1 MRTGE
6 VRVSQV
12 EQVGPLQDDAARQ
25 REHRAWYV
33 YDWANSAFSTSV
45 ITVFS
50 GPYLNGVAQ
59 NVADEAGRVPLL
71 WFDVAAN
78 SYFPFAVSLSVIAQA
93 LTLPIVGAAADR
105 AQDKRRLLHWLVA
118 VGALATVALFLVT
131 DQRLQ
136 LGAFCLLVANAA
148 FGGAAVVYD
157 SFLPEIAH
165 PDERDRVSS
174 RGWATG
180 YAGGG
185 LLLALHLVLFLFA
198 EDLGL
203 GENLAARIAMA
214 SAGIWWFG
222 FSQVTIRG
230 LTRRPPLVDT
240 AGEVGGVVA
249 GAGASL
255 RELWGTLRDLRHTPR
270 TLVFLA
276 AFLLYNDGV
285 ATVIT
290 AAGIFATDELDIDL
304 TTLTSAILLVQFVA
318 VFGALALGAIAERI
332 GAKRTI
338 LGSLVLWT
346 VVIALGRYVAA
357 GDVTSFFLLAGSIG
371 FVLGGTQALSRSL
384 FSQLVPTGEE
394 AQFFALYQLSDR
406 GTSWLGTFAL
416 GVAVSVTG
424 TYRDGI
430 LVLLFFFIS
439 GGVLLA
445 FTDVRR
451 AIREAGNE
459 VPDVV

>member
-1 MRTGE
+1 M
-6 VRVSQV
+6 
-12 EQVGPLQDDAARQ
+12 
-25 REHRAWYV
+25 
-33 YDWANSAFSTSV
+33 
-45 ITVFS
+45 
-50 GPYLNGVAQ
+50 
-59 NVADEAGRVPLL
+59 
-71 WFDVAAN
+71 
-78 SYFPFAVSLSVIAQA
+78 
-93 LTLPIVGAAADR
+93 
-105 AQDKRRLLHWLVA
+105 
-118 VGALATVALFLVT
+118 FL
-131 DQRLQ
+131 
-136 LGAFCLLVANAA
+136 G
-148 FGGAAVVYD
+148 
-157 SFLPEIAH
+157 
-165 PDERDRVSS
+165 
-174 RGWATG
+174 
-180 YAGGG
+180 
-185 LLLALHLVLFLFA
+185 
-198 EDLGL
+198 
-203 GENLAARIAMA
+203 
-214 SAGIWWFG
+214 
-222 FSQVTIRG
+222 
-230 LTRRPPLVDT
+230 
-240 AGEVGGVVA
+240 
-249 GAGASL
+249 
-255 RELWGTLRDLRHTPR
+255 
-270 TLVFLA
+270 

-290 AAGIFATDELDIDL
+290 AAGIFATDELDISL

-318 VFGALALGAIAERI
+318 VFGALGLGRIAERI
-332 GAKRTI
+332 GAKKTI

-346 VVIALGRYVAA
+346 IVINAGRSVAA

-459 VPDVV
+459 VPEVV

>member
-1 MRTGE
+1 MGDAE
-6 VRVSQV
+6 AV
-12 EQVGPLQDDAARQ
+12 QVGPLADPDARR

-59 NVADEAGRVPLL
+59 NVADASGNVSLL
-71 WFDVAAN
+71 GFQVSAN
-78 SYFPFAVSLSVIAQA
+78 SYFPFAVSISVVLQA

-105 AQDKRRLLHWLVA
+105 ADDKRRLLHWLVVA
-118 VGALATVALFLVT
+118 GALATVGLFLAT
-131 DQRLQ
+131 GDRLQ
-136 LGAFCLLVANAA
+136 FGALCLLVANVA

-157 SFLPEIAH
+157 SFLPEIAD
-165 PDERDRVSS
+165 PDERDAVSS

-185 LLLALHLVLFLFA
+185 LLLAAHLVLFLFA

-203 GENLAARIAMA
+203 SEDFAARIAMA

-230 LTRRPPLVDT
+230 LTRRPPLVEIDPDLD
-240 AGEVGGVVA
+240 EGVVA

-255 RELWGTLRDLRHTPR
+255 RELWHTVRQLRHTPR
-270 TLVFLA
+270 TLVFLG

-290 AAGIFATDELDIDL
+290 ASGIFATDELGIEL
-304 TTLTSAILLVQFVA
+304 STLTAAILLVQFVA
-318 VFGALALGAIAERI
+318 VFGALAMGRIATHV

-338 LGSLVLWT
+338 LGSLVIWT
-346 VVIALGRYVAA
+346 VVIALGRTIAV
-357 GDVTSFFLLAGSIG
+357 GDVAGFFLLAAGIG

-384 FSQLVPTGEE
+384 FSQLVPAGEE

-406 GTSWLGTFAL
+406 GTSWFGTFAL
-416 GVAVSVTG
+416 GVAVNTTG

-430 LVLLFFFIS
+430 LVLLFFFVS
-439 GGVLLA
+439 GGLLLA
-445 FTDVRR
+445 ATDVRR

-459 VPDVV
+459 VPEVV

>member
-1 MRTGE
+1 MDD
-6 VRVSQV
+6 SHAA
-12 EQVGPLQDDAARQ
+12 QVGPLADVDARR
-25 REHRAWYV
+25 REHRAWYA

-59 NVADEAGRVPLL
+59 NVADASGNVPLL
-71 WFDVAAN
+71 GFQVSAN
-78 SYFPFAVSLSVIAQA
+78 SYFPFAVSISVVLQA

-105 AQDKRRLLHWLVA
+105 ADDKRRLLHWLVV
-118 VGALATVALFLVT
+118 VGAVATVGLFLATG
-131 DQRLQ
+131 DRLQ
-136 LGAFCLLVANAA
+136 FGALCLLVANVA
-148 FGGAAVVYD
+148 FGAAAVVYD
-157 SFLPEIAH
+157 SFLPEIAD
-165 PDERDRVSS
+165 PDERDAVSS

-185 LLLALHLVLFLFA
+185 LLLAMHLVLFLFA
-198 EDLGL
+198 EELGI
-203 GENLAARIAMA
+203 EESFAARIAMA

-230 LTRRPPLVDT
+230 LTRRPPLVAIDPDLD
-240 AGEVGGVVA
+240 EGVIA

-255 RELWGTLRDLRHTPR
+255 RELWHTLRQLRHTPR

-290 AAGIFATDELDIDL
+290 AAGIFATDELGIDL
-304 TTLTSAILLVQFVA
+304 STLTSAILLVQFVA
-318 VFGALALGAIAERI
+318 MFGALALGRIAGVI
-332 GAKRTI
+332 GAKKTI
-338 LGSLVLWT
+338 LGSLVLWA
-346 VVIALGRYVAA
+346 VVVALGRTVGE
-357 GDVTSFFLLAGSIG
+357 GDVTAFFVLAASIG

-416 GVAVSVTG
+416 GVAVNTTG
-424 TYRDGI
+424 SYRDGI
-430 LVLLFFFIS
+430 LVLLFFFVS
-439 GGVLLA
+439 GGLLLA
-445 FTDVRR
+445 ATDVRR

-459 VPDVV
+459 VPEVV

>member
-1 MRTGE
+1 MDDGN
-6 VRVSQV
+6 RV
-12 EQVGPLQDDAARQ
+12 QVGPLDDPAARQ
-25 REHRAWYV
+25 REHRRWYV

-50 GPYLNGVAQ
+50 GPYLNGVAE
-59 NVADEAGRVPLL
+59 NVAGSDGTVSLL
-71 WFDVAAN
+71 GIGVQAN
-78 SYFPFAVSLSVIAQA
+78 SFFPFAVSLSVIAQA
-93 LTLPIVGAAADR
+93 VTLPIVGAAADR
-105 AQDKRRLLHWLVA
+105 SPDKRRLLQGLVV
-118 VGALATVALFLVT
+118 VGAVATVALFLVT
-131 DQRLQ
+131 GDRLQ
-136 LGAFCLLVANAA
+136 LGALCLLVANAA

-157 SFLPEIAH
+157 SFLPEIAL
-165 PDERDRVSS
+165 PDERDGVSS

-185 LLLALHLVLFLFA
+185 LLLAVHLVLFLFA
-198 EDLGL
+198 EDLGID
-203 GENLAARIAMA
+203 ESYAARIAMA

-230 LTRRPPLVDT
+230 LVPRPPLVDT
-240 AGEVGGVVA
+240 AGEAGGVVA

-255 RELWGTLRDLRHTPR
+255 RELWRTLKGLRRTPR

-290 AAGIFATDELDIDL
+290 AAGIFATDELDIEL
-304 TTLTSAILLVQFVA
+304 ATLTAAILLVQFVA
-318 VFGALALGAIAERI
+318 VFGALALGRIARWI
-332 GAKRTI
+332 GAKKTI

-346 VVIALGRYVAA
+346 VTIAAGRTLAA
-357 GDVTSFFLLAGSIG
+357 GDVTAFFLLSGAIG

-384 FSQLVPTGEE
+384 FSQLVPRGEE

-416 GVAVSVTG
+416 GIAVSVAG

-430 LVLLFFFIS
+430 LVLLFFFVS
-439 GGVLLA
+439 GGLLLA
-445 FTDVRR
+445 CTDVRR

-459 VPDVV
+459 VPEVV

>member
-1 MRTGE
+1 MAHD
-6 VRVSQV
+6 VAA
-12 EQVGPLQDDAARQ
+12 QVGPLADPAARQ
-25 REHRAWYV
+25 REHRRWYV

-50 GPYLNGVAQ
+50 GPYLNGVAA
-59 NVADEAGRVPLL
+59 NVADASGDVPLL

-93 LTLPIVGAAADR
+93 LTLPLVGAAADR
-105 AQDKRRLLHWLVA
+105 SPDKRRLLQGLVT
-118 VGALATVALFLVT
+118 VGALATVALFVVT
-131 DQRLQ
+131 GDRLQ
-136 LGAFCLLVANAA
+136 LGALCLLVANVA
-148 FGGAAVVYD
+148 FGAAAVVYE
-157 SFLPEIAH
+157 SFLPEIAL
-165 PDERDRVSS
+165 PDERDGVSS
-174 RGWATG
+174 RGWAAG

-185 LLLALHLVLFLFA
+185 LLLAAHLVLFLFA

-203 GENLAARIAMA
+203 SENLAARIAMA
-214 SAGIWWFG
+214 SAGVWWFA

-230 LTRRPPLVDT
+230 LVRRPPLVDS
-240 AGEVGGVVA
+240 AGETEGVVA

-255 RELWGTLRDLRHTPR
+255 RELWGTVRELRHTPR

-304 TTLTSAILLVQFVA
+304 TTLTAAILLVQFVA
-318 VFGALALGAIAERI
+318 VFGALALGRIAEWI

-346 VVIALGRYVAA
+346 TVVALGRTVAP
-357 GDVTSFFLLAGSIG
+357 GDVSAFFLLAASIG

-406 GTSWLGTFAL
+406 GTSWLGTLAL
-416 GVAVSVTG
+416 GIAVSVTG
-424 TYRDGI
+424 SYRDGI
-430 LVLLFFFIS
+430 LVLLFFFVS
-439 GGVLLA
+439 GGLLLA
-445 FTDVRR
+445 VTDVRR

-459 VPDVV
+459 VPEVV

>member
-1 MRTGE
+1 MGE
-6 VRVSQV
+6 ADAV
-12 EQVGPLQDDAARQ
+12 QVGPLDDPGARR

-59 NVADEAGRVPLL
+59 NVADASGNVPLL
-71 WFDVAAN
+71 GFQVSAN
-78 SYFPFAVSLSVIAQA
+78 SYFPFAVSLSVVLQA

-105 AQDKRRLLHWLVA
+105 ADDKRRLLHWLVVA
-118 VGALATVALFLVT
+118 GALATVGLFLAT
-131 DQRLQ
+131 GDRLQ
-136 LGAFCLLVANAA
+136 FGALCLLVANVA

-157 SFLPEIAH
+157 SFLPEIAD
-165 PDERDRVSS
+165 PDERDAVSS

-198 EDLGL
+198 EDLGWS
-203 GENLAARIAMA
+203 ENLAARIAMA

-230 LTRRPPLVDT
+230 LTRRPPLVEIDPDLD
-240 AGEVGGVVA
+240 EGVVA

-255 RELWGTLRDLRHTPR
+255 RELWHTLKQLRHTPR
-270 TLVFLA
+270 TLVFLG

-290 AAGIFATDELDIDL
+290 ASGIFATDELGIDL
-304 TTLTSAILLVQFVA
+304 STLTAAILLVQFVA
-318 VFGALALGAIAERI
+318 VFGALAMGRIATHV

-338 LGSLVLWT
+338 LGSLVIWT
-346 VVIALGRYVAA
+346 VVIALGRTIAA
-357 GDVTSFFLLAGSIG
+357 GDVTGFFLLAAGIG

-384 FSQLVPTGEE
+384 FSQLVPRGEE

-416 GVAVSVTG
+416 GVAVNTTG

-430 LVLLFFFIS
+430 LVLLFFFVS
-439 GGVLLA
+439 GGLLLA
-445 FTDVRR
+445 ATDVRR

-459 VPDVV
+459 VPEVV

>member
-1 MRTGE
+1 MGE
-6 VRVSQV
+6 SSDV
-12 EQVGPLQDDAARQ
+12 QVGPLQDPIAR
-25 REHRAWYV
+25 RHEHRRWYA

-59 NVADEAGRVPLL
+59 NVADAQGNVSLL
-71 WFDVAAN
+71 GIEVAAN
-78 SYFPFAVSLSVIAQA
+78 SFFPFAVSLSVIAQA
-93 LTLPIVGAAADR
+93 ITLPIVGAAADR
-105 AQDKRRLLHWLVA
+105 SQDKRRLLQGLVV
-118 VGALATVALFLVT
+118 VGALSTVALFLVT
-131 DQRLQ
+131 GDRLQ
-136 LGAFCLLVANAA
+136 LGALCLLVANAA
-148 FGGAAVVYD
+148 FGAAAVVYD
-157 SFLPEIAH
+157 SFLPEIAL
-165 PDERDRVSS
+165 PDERDGVSS

-185 LLLALHLVLFLFA
+185 LLLAAHLVLFLFA
-198 EDLGL
+198 EDLGI
-203 GENLAARIAMA
+203 EEAYAARIAMA
-214 SAGIWWFG
+214 SAGIWWFV

-230 LTRRPPLVDT
+230 LVRRPPLVDT
-240 AGEVGGVVA
+240 AGEAGGVVA

-255 RELWGTLRDLRHTPR
+255 RELWSTLKQLRHTPR

-290 AAGIFATDELDIDL
+290 AAGIFATAELDIPL
-304 TTLTSAILLVQFVA
+304 ATLTAAILLVQFVA
-318 VFGALALGAIAERI
+318 LFGALALGKVAERV

-346 VVIALGRYVAA
+346 AVVASGRHVAA
-357 GDVTSFFLLAGSIG
+357 GDVTAFFVLAAAIG

-384 FSQLVPTGEE
+384 FSQMVPTGEE

-416 GVAVSVTG
+416 GVAVAATG
-424 TYRDGI
+424 SYRDGI
-430 LVLLFFFIS
+430 LVLLFFFVS

-459 VPDVV
+459 VPEVV

>member
-1 MRTGE
+1 VGE
-6 VRVSQV
+6 EQAV
-12 EQVGPLQDDAARQ
+12 QVGPLADPAARR
-25 REHRAWYV
+25 REHRAWYA

-50 GPYLNGVAQ
+50 GPYLNGIAQ
-59 NVADEAGRVPLL
+59 NVADASGNVPLL
-71 WFDVAAN
+71 GFQVSAN
-78 SYFPFAVSLSVIAQA
+78 SYFPFAVSLSVVLQA

-105 AQDKRRLLHWLVA
+105 ADDKRRLLHWLVA
-118 VGALATVALFLVT
+118 VGAVATVGLFLATGE
-131 DQRLQ
+131 RLQ
-136 LGAFCLLVANAA
+136 FGALCLLVANVA

-157 SFLPEIAH
+157 SFLPEIAD
-165 PDERDRVSS
+165 PDERDAVSS

-185 LLLALHLVLFLFA
+185 LLLAVHLVLFLFA
-198 EDLGL
+198 ESLGL
-203 GENLAARIAMA
+203 SENLAARIAMA

-230 LTRRPPLVDT
+230 LTRRPPLVEIDPDLDE
-240 AGEVGGVVA
+240 GIVA

-255 RELWGTLRDLRHTPR
+255 RELWHTIRQLRHTPR

-290 AAGIFATDELDIDL
+290 AAGIFATDELGIDL
-304 TTLTSAILLVQFVA
+304 STLTAAILLVQFVA
-318 VFGALALGAIAERI
+318 VFGALAMGRIAMHI
-332 GAKRTI
+332 GAKKTI
-338 LGSLVLWT
+338 LGSLVVWT
-346 VVIALGRYVAA
+346 VVIGLGRTVAA
-357 GDVTSFFLLAGSIG
+357 GDVTGFFLLAAGIG

-384 FSQLVPTGEE
+384 FSQLIPKGEE

-416 GVAVSVTG
+416 GVAVNTTG
-424 TYRDGI
+424 SYRDGI
-430 LVLLFFFIS
+430 LVLLFFFVS
-439 GGVLLA
+439 GGLLLA
-445 FTDVRR
+445 VTDVRR
-451 AIREAGNE
+451 AIREAGNDVPE
-459 VPDVV
+459 VV

>member
-1 MRTGE
+1 MVAVTG
-6 VRVSQV
+6 QQ
-12 EQVGPLQDDAARQ
+12 QVGPLQDPEARR
-25 REHRAWYV
+25 REHRAWYA

-50 GPYLNGVAQ
+50 GPYLNGIAQ
-59 NVADEAGRVPLL
+59 NVANAAGDVSLL
-71 WFDVAAN
+71 GVGVAAN
-78 SYFPFAVSLSVIAQA
+78 SFFPFAVSLSVIAQA
-93 LTLPIVGAAADR
+93 LTLPVVGAAADR
-105 AQDKRRLLHWLVA
+105 ASDKRRLLQGLVA
-118 VGALATVALFLVT
+118 IGALATVSLFVVT
-131 DQRLQ
+131 GDRLQ
-136 LGAFCLLVANAA
+136 LGALALLVANAA

-157 SFLPEIAH
+157 SFLPEIAD
-165 PDERDRVSS
+165 PDERDGVSS

-185 LLLALHLVLFLFA
+185 LLLAVHLVLFLFA
-198 EDLGL
+198 EDLGID
-203 GENLAARIAMA
+203 EQFAARIAMT

-222 FSQVTIRG
+222 FTQITVRG
-230 LTRRPPLVDT
+230 LHHRPPLIDVAD
-240 AGEVGGVVA
+240 EVRGGLVH
-249 GAGASL
+249 GARASL
-255 RELWGTLRDLRHTPR
+255 RELWTTLQGLRRTPR
-270 TLVFLA
+270 TLAFLA

-290 AAGIFATDELDIDL
+290 AAGIFATAELDIEL
-304 TTLTSAILLVQFVA
+304 ATLTAAILLVQFVA
-318 VFGALALGAIAERI
+318 VGGALALGRIAERV

-346 VVIALGRYVAA
+346 VVIALGRTVAA
-357 GDVTSFFLLAGSIG
+357 GDVTSFFLLSAGIG

-384 FSQLVPTGEE
+384 FSQLVPKGEE

-406 GTSWLGTFAL
+406 GTSWLGTAAL
-416 GVAVSVTG
+416 GVAVSTTG

-445 FTDVRR
+445 LTDVRR

>member
-1 MRTGE
+1 MGE
-6 VRVSQV
+6 AEAV
-12 EQVGPLQDDAARQ
+12 QVGPLSDPSARR

-59 NVADEAGRVPLL
+59 NVADASGNVPLL
-71 WFDVAAN
+71 GFQVSAN
-78 SYFPFAVSLSVIAQA
+78 SYFPFAVSISVVLQA

-105 AQDKRRLLHWLVA
+105 ADDKRRLLHWLVV
-118 VGALATVALFLVT
+118 VGALATVGLFLAT
-131 DQRLQ
+131 GDRLQ
-136 LGAFCLLVANAA
+136 FGALCLLVANVA

-157 SFLPEIAH
+157 SFLPEIAD
-165 PDERDRVSS
+165 PDERDAVSS

-185 LLLALHLVLFLFA
+185 LLLAAHLVLFLFA
-198 EDLGL
+198 EDLGWS
-203 GENLAARIAMA
+203 ENLAARIAMA

-230 LTRRPPLVDT
+230 LTRRPPLVEIDPDLD
-240 AGEVGGVVA
+240 EGVVA

-255 RELWGTLRDLRHTPR
+255 RELWHTLKQLRHTPR
-270 TLVFLA
+270 TLVFLG

-290 AAGIFATDELDIDL
+290 ASGIFATDELGIDL
-304 TTLTSAILLVQFVA
+304 STLTAAILLVQFVA
-318 VFGALALGAIAERI
+318 VFGALAMGRIATHI
-332 GAKRTI
+332 GAKKTI
-338 LGSLVLWT
+338 LGSLVIWT
-346 VVIALGRYVAA
+346 VVIALGRTIAA
-357 GDVTSFFLLAGSIG
+357 GDVTGFFLLAAGIG

-384 FSQLVPTGEE
+384 FSQLIPKGEE

-416 GVAVSVTG
+416 GVAVNTTG

-430 LVLLFFFIS
+430 LVLLFFFVS
-439 GGVLLA
+439 GGLLLA
-445 FTDVRR
+445 ATDVRR

-459 VPDVV
+459 VPAVV